1 MNSEKQWPQ
10 QWVWLAPYARMSL
23 DTVSKQSAALEGAV
37 WTEWVIT
44 LPLCGGWKNNQDTL
58 HNTIASAVAEE
69 AKLAGW
75 HVRETPEDILVADAT
90 AQPAPILTTEIP
102 GDLRK
107 KLIPDIAMGPPE
119 QERPRLYDIKTLG
132 NTQQYM
138 RSPST
143 VLQQCHV
150 VDERGSQ
157 VNHEYQEAARRIDR
171 QLQPDLAPNERGAM
185 ESKLRQHGEVKG
197 LAFGFYSEASSDMR
211 DLIRYWVQARAEPSA
226 RAMGMDV
233 TQAANWVRRGI
244 LYSIGMRVAIGWAR
258 LKIKVLNSAV
268 LGRARR
274 PHPRI
279 TPIIDSAPEM
289 NYYLPPLPLPLIP
302 VGAVC

>member
-1 MNSEKQWPQ
+1 
-10 QWVWLAPYARMSL
+10 
-23 DTVSKQSAALEGAV
+23 
-37 WTEWVIT
+37 
-44 LPLCGGWKNNQDTL
+44 
-58 HNTIASAVAEE
+58 
-69 AKLAGW
+69 
-75 HVRETPEDILVADAT
+75 
-90 AQPAPILTTEIP
+90 
-102 GDLRK
+102 
-107 KLIPDIAMGPPE
+107 MGPPE

>member
-1 MNSEKQWPQ
+1 MNGQ
-10 QWVWLAPYARMSL
+10 Q
-23 DTVSKQSAALEGAV
+23 
-37 WTEWVIT
+37 
-44 LPLCGGWKNNQDTL
+44 
-58 HNTIASAVAEE
+58 
-69 AKLAGW
+69 
-75 HVRETPEDILVADAT
+75 
-90 AQPAPILTTEIP
+90 
-102 GDLRK
+102 
-107 KLIPDIAMGPPE
+107 
-119 QERPRLYDIKTLG
+119 PRLYDIKTLG
-132 NTQQYM
+132 NTQQYI

-171 QLQPDLAPNERGAM
+171 QLQPDLAPSERGAM

-211 DLIRYWVQARAEPSA
+211 DLIRYWVRARAGPSA
-226 RAMGMDV
+226 RAMGMDW
-233 TQAANWVRRGI
+233 TQVANWARRGI
-244 LYSIGMRVAIGWAR
+244 LYLYSIGMRVAIGWAR

-279 TPIIDSAPEM
+279 TPITDSAPEM
-289 NYYLPPLPLPLIP
+289 NYYLPPLPFHPP
-302 VGAVC
+302 CR